1 MKSITI
7 LISVILFVST
17 IGLNAQKPYEYDTQ
31 VNFLQ
36 KESQGTITV
45 RSIGKA
51 KKLNDA
57 KVRAEQNV
65 FDVLLFRGIPD
76 TDISTPFVTDEGEA
90 RANNQ
95 SFFNQFFD
103 GYGYKKFI
111 MSSIESSPPSK
122 KKGLR
127 TVTLDIK
134 VNLQSLRKELEN
146 EGVIRKFGF

>member
-7 LISVILFVST
+7 LLSVILFVLT
-17 IGLNAQKPYEYDTQ
+17 IGINAQKPYEHDTQ

-45 RSIGKA
+45 RSVGKA

-57 KVRAEQNV
+57 IVKAEQNV
-65 FDVLLFRGIPD
+65 FDVLLFRGIPE
-76 TDISTPFVTDEGEA
+76 TDVSTPMITDEGEA
-90 RANNQ
+90 KANNQ
-95 SFFNQFFD
+95 DFFNQFFD

-122 KKGLR
+122 KKGVR

-134 VNLQSLRKELEN
+134 VNIQSLRKELEN
-146 EGVIRKFGF
+146 SGIIRKFGC

>member
-1 MKSITI
+1 MKSIIT
-7 LISVILFVST
+7 LIAVFMVAW
-17 IGLNAQKPYEYDTQ
+17 GLNTQAQKPYEYDTQ

-45 RSIGKA
+45 RSVGKA

-57 KVRAEQNV
+57 MVRAEQNV

-76 TDISTPFVTDEGEA
+76 TDVSTPLVTNEGEA
-90 RANNQ
+90 KANNKAY
-95 SFFNQFFD
+95 FNQFFD
-103 GYGYKKFI
+103 GYGYKKFM
-111 MSSIESSPPSK
+111 MSSIESSPASK
-122 KKGLR
+122 KKGVR